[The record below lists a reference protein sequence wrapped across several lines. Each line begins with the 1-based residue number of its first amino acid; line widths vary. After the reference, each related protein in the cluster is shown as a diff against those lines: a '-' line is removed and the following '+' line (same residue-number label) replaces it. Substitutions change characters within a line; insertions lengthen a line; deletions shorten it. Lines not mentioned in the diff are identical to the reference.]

1 MKLVIHILLCSVLSA
16 GAQSNNKLVKLDHYV
31 MDSFANGVV
40 KQKTGQVTNQVLNYN
55 LITKEMIFEQ
65 GGQYLAIAHPE
76 NIDTV
81 FINQRKFV
89 PVENAFY
96 EYLAGTTYPLFA
108 EYTCKVKEPGAQT
121 GFGKSN
127 TTAAVS
133 MQSLIRDGG
142 AYGLKLPDEF
152 EVIPGHSLYIR
163 MDGKY
168 LKIKNEQQLVKL
180 LPGKKDVIREWVK
193 NNKTNF
199 SRNED
204 AVLLIQQI
212 QQ

>member
-1 MKLVIHILLCSVLSA
+1 MKLVLQILLCSFLSG
-16 GAQSNNKLVKLDHYV
+16 GAQPNAKLVKLDHYV
-31 MDSFANGVV
+31 MDSFARGIV
-40 KQKTGQVTNQVLNYN
+40 KQKSGQVTNQVLNYN

-65 GGQYLAIAHPE
+65 GGKYLAIAQPE

-89 PVENAFY
+89 PVDNAFY
-96 EYLAGTTYPLFA
+96 EYLAGSAYPLFA

-127 TTAAVS
+127 TTASVS

-152 EVIPGHSLYIR
+152 EAIPAHSLYIR
-163 MDGKY
+163 KDGKFF
-168 LKIKNEQQLVKL
+168 KIKNEQQLNKL
-180 LPGKKDVIREWVK
+180 FPDKKEVIRNWVK

-199 SRNED
+199 SSNED
-204 AVLLIQQI
+204 VALLIQQI
-212 QQ
+212 Q

>member
-1 MKLVIHILLCSVLSA
+1 MKLIIQILLCSSLSA
-16 GAQSNNKLVKLDHYV
+16 GAQSNTKLVKLEHYV
-31 MDSFANGVV
+31 MDSFASGKV
-40 KQKTGQVTNQVLNYN
+40 KLKSGQTTNQLLNYN

-76 NIDTV
+76 DVDTV

-89 PVENAFY
+89 PVNKAFY
-96 EYLAGTTYPLFA
+96 EWLGGSVYPLFA
-108 EYTCKVKEPGAQT
+108 EYTCTIKEPGVQT
-121 GFGKSN
+121 GFGTST
-127 TTAAVS
+127 TTASVS
-133 MQSLIRDGG
+133 MKALIREGG

-152 EVIPGHSLYIR
+152 EVIPAQSLYIR
-163 MDGKY
+163 KDGKFFK
-168 LKIKNEQQLVKL
+168 LKNEQQLIKL
-180 LPGKKDVIREWVK
+180 FPDKKEVMRDWIK

-204 AVLLIQQI
+204 VALLIQQI

>member
-1 MKLVIHILLCSVLSA
+1 MKLVLPILLFSFLSA
-16 GAQSNNKLVKLDHYV
+16 GAQPNAKLVKLDHYV
-31 MDSFANGVV
+31 MDSFASGIV
-40 KQKTGQVTNQVLNYN
+40 KQKSGQVTNQVLNYN

-65 GGQYLAIAHPE
+65 GGQYLAIAQPE

-96 EYLAGTTYPLFA
+96 EYLTGSAYPLFA

-127 TTAAVS
+127 TTASVS

-163 MDGKY
+163 KEGKFF
-168 LKIKNEQQLVKL
+168 KIKNEQQLIKL
-180 LPGKKDVIREWVK
+180 FPGKKEMIRDWIK

-204 AVLLIQQI
+204 VVSLVQQI
-212 QQ
+212 Q

>member
-1 MKLVIHILLCSVLSA
+1 MKLVLPILLYSFLSA
-16 GAQSNNKLVKLDHYV
+16 GAQPNAKLVKLDHYV
-31 MDSFANGVV
+31 MDSFASGIV
-40 KQKTGQVTNQVLNYN
+40 KQKSGQVTNQVLNYN

-65 GGQYLAIAHPE
+65 GGQYLAIAQPE

-89 PVENAFY
+89 PVHNGFY
-96 EYLAGTTYPLFA
+96 EYLTGSAYPLFA
-108 EYTCKVKEPGAQT
+108 EYTCTVKEPGVQT

-127 TTAAVS
+127 TTASVS

-163 MDGKY
+163 KDGTFF
-168 LKIKNEQQLVKL
+168 KIKNEQQLIKL
-180 LPGKKDVIREWVK
+180 FPDKKEMIRDWIK
-193 NNKTNF
+193 KNKTNF

-204 AVLLIQQI
+204 VVLLVQQI
-212 QQ
+212 E

>member
-16 GAQSNNKLVKLDHYV
+16 GAQSNTKLVKLDHYV
-31 MDSFANGVV
+31 MDSFASGTV
-40 KQKTGQVTNQVLNYN
+40 KQKSGQVTNQVLNYN

-65 GGQYLAIAHPE
+65 GGRYLAIAQPE

-89 PVENAFY
+89 PVDAAFF
-96 EYLAGTTYPLFA
+96 EYLTGSSYPLFA
-108 EYTCKVKEPGAQT
+108 EYTCTIKEPGVQT
-121 GFGKSN
+121 GFGKST
-127 TTAAVS
+127 TTASVS
-133 MQSLIRDGG
+133 MRALIREGG

-152 EVIPGHSLYIR
+152 EVIPERSLHIR
-163 MDGKY
+163 KDGK
-168 LKIKNEQQLVKL
+168 LFKIKNEQQLIKL
-180 LPGKKDVIREWVK
+180 FPDKKEVIRDWVK